1 MKNRS
6 KIVDFTQPYI
16 ETGLVVVV
24 RANEIESNP
33 WAFLRPFS
41 PGMWCTT
48 GAFFLIMGAVVWIVE
63 HRVNTEFRGP
73 PQRQVS
79 NVLWYVHCH
88 LFLCNYNLS
97 SFV

>member
-6 KIVDFTQPYI
+6 KIVDFTQPYV

-24 RANEIESNP
+24 QAKEIDSNA
-33 WAFLRPFS
+33 WAFMRPFS
-41 PGMWCTT
+41 AGMWCTT

-63 HRVNTEFRGP
+63 HRINPEFRGP

-79 NVLWYVHCH
+79 NVLWYV
-88 LFLCNYNLS
+88 
-97 SFV
+97 